1 MSPQRKTATRS
12 SGRRRRLWRAG
23 VALALVTLG
32 GCNSRGAGSLGP
44 CTVTHYVM
52 EDRGGLPDR
61 IDLLLM
67 VDNHNSMSEEQASL
81 AAQLPHLVD
90 TLASGQLLARDGTV
104 VQSFPAVLDLHVG
117 VVDGDLGS
125 GGFSVPTCSEPYFG
139 DDGILR
145 TRGNTTLAGCSGSY
159 PSFLEFRRG
168 PDDPA
173 AFAADVT
180 CVASLGTS
188 GCGFQQPLD
197 GILKAL
203 TPSTSSSTFAQGTRG
218 HGDVENSGFV
228 RDRSLLGVL
237 LLSDRDDCSASDTD
251 LFNES
256 SARYSGDW
264 NLRCFRYPEALYPT
278 SRYVDG
284 LLALRAGNPELLVF
298 APIVGVPADLIP
310 TPAVDPDFVDVDAI
324 LADPRMQQ
332 VPDPSMPSRLMP
344 SCDLPGR
351 GLAFPPRR
359 IAEVA
364 RDLYAVGPQVVLG
377 SICQADLRGPIDDF
391 LLRLIGEMV
400 ITCAPRAIPRVIDGG
415 VDCLMSEVLPA
426 EGLITHCAQLADR
439 GRTLV
444 STRLDYDG
452 VTREVCGIRQLPT
465 PSDASAPPA
474 GEGWYYD
481 DFSSTTDRLCGDRD
495 PSNGAQGQRLVF
507 TPGAASPPGALVGFS
522 CIRRIL
528 GHASDVIGPGTPCGP
543 PWGIYC
549 ADSARPDL
557 YCDERSRACVVG
569 CETDGDCRDSGLGGG
584 RCVDDLDMSCGGAA
598 GSRCHCINPVCDSSP

>member
-52 EDRGGLPDR
+52 EDRGGLP
-61 IDLLLM
+61 
-67 VDNHNSMSEEQASL
+67 
-81 AAQLPHLVD
+81 
-90 TLASGQLLARDGTV
+90 
-104 VQSFPAVLDLHVG
+104 
-117 VVDGDLGS
+117 
-125 GGFSVPTCSEPYFG
+125 
-139 DDGILR
+139 
-145 TRGNTTLAGCSGSY
+145 
-159 PSFLEFRRG
+159 
-168 PDDPA
+168 
-173 AFAADVT
+173 
-180 CVASLGTS
+180 
-188 GCGFQQPLD
+188 
-197 GILKAL
+197 
-203 TPSTSSSTFAQGTRG
+203 
-218 HGDVENSGFV
+218 
-228 RDRSLLGVL
+228 
-237 LLSDRDDCSASDTD
+237 
-251 LFNES
+251 
-256 SARYSGDW
+256 
-264 NLRCFRYPEALYPT
+264 
-278 SRYVDG
+278 
-284 LLALRAGNPELLVF
+284 
-298 APIVGVPADLIP
+298 
-310 TPAVDPDFVDVDAI
+310 
-324 LADPRMQQ
+324 
-332 VPDPSMPSRLMP
+332 
-344 SCDLPGR
+344 
-351 GLAFPPRR
+351 
-359 IAEVA
+359 
-364 RDLYAVGPQVVLG
+364 
-377 SICQADLRGPIDDF
+377 
-391 LLRLIGEMV
+391 
-400 ITCAPRAIPRVIDGG
+400 RVIGGG

-452 VTREVCGIRQLPT
+452 VTREICGIRQLPT
-465 PSDASAPPA
+465 TSDASAPPA

-481 DFSSTTDRLCGDRD
+481 DFSSTTERLCGDRD